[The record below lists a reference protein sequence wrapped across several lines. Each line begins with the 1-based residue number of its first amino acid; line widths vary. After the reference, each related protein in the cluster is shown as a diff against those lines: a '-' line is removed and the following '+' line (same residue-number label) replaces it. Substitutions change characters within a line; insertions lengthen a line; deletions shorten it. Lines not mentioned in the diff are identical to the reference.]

1 MTVTTE
7 TLEGLLNQTHD
18 LREIIESASAYS
30 GHAQE
35 LADNAESSAQEASS
49 NAQDA
54 ESNAQEASSAA
65 QEAMERADGAIGVI
79 DVISARIADLLK
91 VQEDE
96 EVALSDDNKDILIH
110 TLTAKLRINI
120 QSAVADYIYGAVVEE
135 IINEAVNGAFH
146 ELEERNK
153 NRAVINSVRE
163 GSN

>member
-1 MTVTTE
+1 
-7 TLEGLLNQTHD
+7 
-18 LREIIESASAYS
+18 
-30 GHAQE
+30 
-35 LADNAESSAQEASS
+35 
-49 NAQDA
+49 
-54 ESNAQEASSAA
+54 
-65 QEAMERADGAIGVI
+65 MERADGAIGVI

-146 ELEERNK
+146 ELEARNN